1 MTKKY
6 RQRGRI
12 RPFLLCVG
20 IPLLILCGLALLLWA
35 AQTSAEPDRSPVTD
49 APPSGPVIPNT
60 IDLGQGLSMTE
71 MISAAGVFPEDGKNT
86 VLPDMFCITVKNSS
100 DKTLRLA
107 HVKLT
112 VNGEEYLFQFS
123 TLPAGASVRAY
134 EIHQKAAPT
143 DIKSFQSECVFADF
157 FDAEPSIPRNELE
170 ISVTHKGIRVK
181 NLTDK
186 DIDRDILIY
195 YKSIQN
201 DVYVG
206 GITYRIRLSG
216 LKAGDEATVYADH
229 AAEAYTRVM
238 FIEYVE

>member
-60 IDLGQGLSMTE
+60 IDLGQGLSVTE
-71 MISAAGVFPEDGKNT
+71 MISAAGVFPEDGQNT

-100 DKTLRLA
+100 ERTLQLA
-107 HVKLT
+107 QVKLT
-112 VNGEEYLFQFS
+112 VNGEEYLFQLS
-123 TLPAGASVRAY
+123 TLPGGASVRAY
-134 EIHQKAAPT
+134 EINRKAAPT
-143 DIKSFQSECVFADF
+143 DIQSFRSECVFAQF
-157 FDAEPSIPRNELE
+157 FETEPSIPEGELE

-181 NLTDK
+181 NLTD
-186 DIDRDILIY
+186 RDINRDIFLY

-201 DVYVG
+201 DTYVG
-206 GITYRIRLSG
+206 GITYRVKLSG

-229 AAEAYTRVM
+229 ATETYTRVM
-238 FIEYVE
+238 FVEYGE